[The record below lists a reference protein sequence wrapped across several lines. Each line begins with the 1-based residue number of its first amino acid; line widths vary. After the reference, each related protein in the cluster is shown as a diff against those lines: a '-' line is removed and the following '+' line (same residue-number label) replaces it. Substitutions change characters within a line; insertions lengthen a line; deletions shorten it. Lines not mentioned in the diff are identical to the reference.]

1 MKSTDLLE
9 AQALLSPEVEEL
21 IKLYDLQPHIEGG
34 YFREDFKSEQTL
46 STPQGTRSFL
56 TTCYYLLT
64 EGSRSI
70 FHKLTSDEIW
80 NFCLGG
86 PVDLYEID
94 ETGRLTVTTMSQD
107 IRKGHTFK
115 HLVKCNTWFGAV
127 PQKGTDFAFFA
138 CYVYPGFEF
147 TDWEQGDPEILKAL
161 CPSASDIIDRLT

>member
-1 MKSTDLLE
+1 MKNASLLE
-9 AQALLSPEVEEL
+9 AQTQLSPEVEEL

-94 ETGRLTVTTMSQD
+94 DSGLLKVTTLGQD
-107 IRKGHTFK
+107 VRKGHIVK
-115 HLVKCNTWFGAV
+115 HLVRRNTWLAAL
-127 PQKGTDFAFFA
+127 PKTGTSYAFMSLF
-138 CYVYPGFEF
+138 VFPGFEF
-147 TDWEQGDPEILKAL
+147 TDWEKGEPEVLKAL
-161 CPSASDIIDRLT
+161 CPSASKIIDRLT